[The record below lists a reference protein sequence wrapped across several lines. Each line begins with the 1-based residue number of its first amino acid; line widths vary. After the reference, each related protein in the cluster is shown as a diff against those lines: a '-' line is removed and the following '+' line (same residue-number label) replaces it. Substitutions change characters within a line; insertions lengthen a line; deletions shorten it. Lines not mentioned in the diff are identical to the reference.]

1 MIKISQV
8 LKTAVLS
15 EKAYKQMEGGIYT
28 FYIDARSTKQ
38 DVAKAVKSLLNVEA
52 TRINIAHVFPKAKR
66 IGRTRKQTIVGGG
79 KKAIVQL
86 KVGQSIPMLSPKT
99 EGKKKSKGSVKEK
112 DVQKISVEGRE
123 A

>member
-8 LKTAVLS
+8 LKRAILS
-15 EKAYKQMEGGIYT
+15 EKAYKQMEKGIYT

-38 DVAKAVKSLLNVEA
+38 DVAKAVKGLLNVEA
-52 TRINIAHVFPKAKR
+52 TRINIAHVFAKAKR
-66 IGRTRKQTIVGGG
+66 VGKTRKQTLVGGG

-86 KVGQSIPMLSPKT
+86 KAGQSIPMLSPKP
-99 EGKKKSKGSVKEK
+99 EGKKTKKSTKEK